1 LNWPIRM
8 CGSLV
13 FKRERNL
20 AVDQAVK
27 IKEQALGAVQ
37 AKDAINAFQ
46 WCKALLNAE
55 SQQS

>member
-1 LNWPIRM
+1 M

>member
-1 LNWPIRM
+1 VR
-8 CGSLV
+8 SLV

-20 AVDQAVK
+20 AVDRPVE

-46 WCKALLNAE
+46 
-55 SQQS
+55 